1 MRRFVLWTFMFGAAC
16 AGSPALDNG
25 GAPPD
30 PPAARISLTIAGTG
44 AVLVPA
50 LHSSCHGS
58 CSFPATPGA
67 YVHLEVA
74 EHLQASFAGW
84 SGACVGNGACDVVV
98 GDDVAIGA
106 TFYP

>member
-1 MRRFVLWTFMFGAAC
+1 MQRLVLWTFVLGAAC
-16 AGSPALDNG
+16 AGSPAFDN
-25 GAPPD
+25 AAPD
-30 PPAARISLTIAGTG
+30 PAEARISLTIGGPG

-58 CSFPATPGA
+58 CSFTAAPGTA
-67 YVHLEVA
+67 VHLEVA
-74 EHLQASFAGW
+74 GDLQASFAGW
-84 SGACVGNGACDVVV
+84 SGACAGNGACDVVA